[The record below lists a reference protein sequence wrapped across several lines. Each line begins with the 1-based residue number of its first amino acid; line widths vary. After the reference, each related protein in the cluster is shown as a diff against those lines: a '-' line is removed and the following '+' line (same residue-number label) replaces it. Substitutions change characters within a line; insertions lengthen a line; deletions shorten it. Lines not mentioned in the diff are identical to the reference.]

1 MRRRQL
7 IGFASAAAMASG
19 APPAQALSPSVIGF
33 LSLFTREAVRTPFE
47 AFLSGLAAG
56 GYDVGRNAEIDYG
69 WADGVVEKLPLL
81 AAQLVRRNP
90 AVIVAAGGN
99 FSAEAAKAATS
110 TIPIVFT
117 AVSDPVRAGLV
128 ASFNKPGGNVTGVS
142 ILSHELDAKRLD
154 LLQEMIPAARVVGAL
169 LNPKNPTAAVQR
181 ANLESAGAA
190 LGGRTLVIEQAGTEI
205 EISGAIARLVE
216 RGATALLV
224 GADPFFTQQR
234 LRIVDVARQHVLPG
248 MYQWRQFVEAGGLAS
263 YGPDFSDAYR
273 QSGMYVARILKGEKP
288 ADLPVLQPTRF
299 QLVLNLKV
307 GREFGIDFNS
317 SSLAR
322 ADEVID

>member
-7 IGFASAAAMASG
+7 IGFASAAAMARAAS
-19 APPAQALSPSVIGF
+19 PAQAQPSSQIGF
-33 LSLFTREAVRTPFE
+33 LSLLTQEAVRTPLE
-47 AFLSGLAAG
+47 AFLSGLEAG
-56 GYDVGRNAEIDYG
+56 GYVVGRNAEIDYV
-69 WADGVVEKLPLL
+69 WADGVVEKLPML
-81 AAQLVRRNP
+81 AARLVRRNP

-169 LNPKNPTAAVQR
+169 LNPKNPTAAMQR
-181 ANLESAGAA
+181 ANLESAAAA
-190 LGGRTLVIEQAGTEI
+190 LGGRTLVIEQAGNEI
-205 EISGAIARLVE
+205 EISGAIARLAE
-216 RGATALLV
+216 RGAKALLV

-234 LRIVDVARQHVLPG
+234 LRIVEVARQHALPG

-273 QSGMYVARILKGEKP
+273 QSGMYVGRILKGEKP
-288 ADLPVLQPTRF
+288 ADLPILQPTRF
-299 QLVLNLKV
+299 QFVLSLKV
-307 GREFGIDFNS
+307 AREFGLDFTS

>member
-1 MRRRQL
+1 MRRRHL
-7 IGFASAAAMASG
+7 IGFASAAAMTLG
-19 APPAQALSPSVIGF
+19 APRARAQSSPLIGF
-33 LSLFTREAVRTPFE
+33 LSLFTQEAVRSPLD
-47 AFLSGLAAG
+47 AFLSGLAAS
-56 GYDVGRNAEIDYG
+56 GYGVGRNADIEYG
-69 WADGVVEKLPLL
+69 WADGEVEKLPLL
-81 AAQLVRRNP
+81 AARLVRRNP

-154 LLQEMIPAARVVGAL
+154 LLQEMIPAVRIVGAL
-169 LNPKNPTAAVQR
+169 LNPKNPTAAMQR
-181 ANLESAGAA
+181 ANLEAAAAASA
-190 LGGRTLVIEQAGTEI
+190 GRTLVIEQAGDESEI
-205 EISGAIARLVE
+205 PGAIARLVE

-234 LRIVDVARQHVLPG
+234 RRIVDGARRHALPG

-273 QSGMYVARILKGEKP
+273 ESGLYVGRILKGEKP

-299 QLVLNLKV
+299 HLVLNLKV
-307 GREFGIDFNS
+307 ARELGLDFTS